1 MPNSGWLQKQKLW
14 NSTAICRNE
23 LICTQELASI
33 VTSFCR
39 DMIFKL
45 YKVKNHQ
52 YANLVVLATTF
63 SSENQT
69 VVLTNIKTC
78 MTSDE
83 EVFLLTNDGQVKE
96 LISNGERTLFQAPQ
110 NDHTTPSVD
119 TLKRFNNDRRRAGFV
134 IDINFANP
142 HKLPRYFPAN
152 FPLFPV
158 VKVPYSPVNCH
169 VNLPHCRGS

>member
-1 MPNSGWLQKQKLW
+1 MSNSGWLQKQKLW
-14 NSTAICRNE
+14 DSTAICKNE
-23 LICTQELASI
+23 LTCTQELASI

-45 YKVKNHQ
+45 CKVKNHQ

-69 VVLTNIKTC
+69 VVLANNKTC

-83 EVFLLTNDGQVKE
+83 EVFLFTNDGQVKE

-110 NDHTTPSVD
+110 NDYTTSSVD

-134 IDINFANP
+134 KDNNFANP